1 MGVSLAGALIAYEW
15 SLVLTCS
22 LQASDSAFSPVFSLV
37 RHHKSVG
44 SCGATSE
51 GPEKRK
57 VYWIQLQLMGD
68 HSATKEVEVHVKKV
82 QTETINNLMEA
93 T

>member
-1 MGVSLAGALIAYEW
+1 MNGHLF
-15 SLVLTCS
+15 SLVLSRLPILPFLPSFRSSGITS
-22 LQASDSAFSPVFSLV
+22 RSGRVI
-37 RHHKSVG
+37 
-44 SCGATSE
+44 GATSE